1 MKQLRSIGLLI
12 LVMTSMTGGAFAQEP
27 NGSPPE
33 PENDRWIVQFEGA
46 PPENEIDALISYT
59 GGQTVK
65 RLHLINGRAVRGSE
79 SMVATLRTSILVK
92 RVEKDVIRKATAKP
106 APGQTIPWGVDRID
120 AEKAWGTPTGSG
132 ITGNGVKVA
141 VLDTGISL
149 THPDLK
155 DRISTDC
162 SYNTIDPSKTPED
175 LNGHGSHVAG
185 TIAASNNGIGVVGVA
200 PRATLCAVQV
210 LSASGWG
217 YCSDIIEGLSW
228 VIGKGIK
235 VANMSYG
242 GSDLCS
248 GEKEALDSADAAGV
262 TLVAAAG
269 NNYGG
274 AVDYPA
280 NHDKVIAVTAINN
293 SNGFASFSSQGDAV
307 DLAAPGV
314 AIPSTYKKAGYKT
327 LSGTSMA
334 APHVSGVAAL
344 VLEKNSSFAPANVR
358 NCLQSTAESL
368 GLSANQQGAGLVDAE
383 KAITCR

>member
-1 MKQLRSIGLLI
+1 MKQLRSIGLLM
-12 LVMTSMTGGAFAQEP
+12 LAVAFMTGGVFAQEP
-27 NGSPPE
+27 NGAPPE

-46 PPENEIDALISYT
+46 PSENEIDALIGYT

-79 SMVATLRTSILVK
+79 SMVATLRTSIMVK
-92 RVEKDVIRKATAKP
+92 RVEKDVIRRATAKP
-106 APGQTIPWGVDRID
+106 ASSETTPWGVDRID
-120 AEKAWGTPTGSG
+120 ADKAWGTATGS
-132 ITGNGVKVA
+132 GVKVA
-141 VLDTGISL
+141 VMDTGISL
-149 THPDLK
+149 AHPDLK
-155 DRISTDC
+155 DRISADC
-162 SYNTIDPSKTPED
+162 SRNIIDPGKTPED

-185 TIAASNNGIGVVGVA
+185 TIAAIHNSFGVVGVA
-200 PRATLCAVQV
+200 PNASLCAVQV
-210 LSASGWG
+210 LSASGSG
-217 YCSDIIEGLSW
+217 YCSDIIDGLSW

-242 GSDLCS
+242 GSELCS
-248 GEKEALDSADAAGV
+248 GESEALTLADAAGI

-280 NHDKVIAVTAINN
+280 KHDKVIAVTAVNA
-293 SNGFASFSSQGDAV
+293 SGGFASFSSKGLEV

-314 AIPSTYKKAGYKT
+314 SIPSTYKKAGYKT

-344 VLEKNSSFAPANVR
+344 VLQRNPGFAPAQVKA
-358 NCLQSTAESL
+358 CLQNTAERL
-368 GLSANQQGAGLVDAE
+368 AGLTDEQQGSGLVDAE
-383 KAITCR
+383 NAVTCH